1 MEGLHNVIAGK
12 CTTVIFFPRGFYF
25 AHQKIIYTTVG
36 PSGTWLHPVKNIYL
50 PQNPTIP
57 WCFAHPNALLIW
69 LFCQTKMCDFNS
81 ENMSNHLFSRQ
92 KLPALPGL
100 LWLLILSFQVR
111 LIFPIKSN
119 KFMRNKYCLSY
130 VVVRETAYQIF
141 LIKLTLTLET
151 RHQPSHFRDCRDHFK
166 VVGLK
171 ILANTNS
178 G

>member
-1 MEGLHNVIAGK
+1 
-12 CTTVIFFPRGFYF
+12 
-25 AHQKIIYTTVG
+25 
-36 PSGTWLHPVKNIYL
+36 
-50 PQNPTIP
+50 
-57 WCFAHPNALLIW
+57 
-69 LFCQTKMCDFNS
+69 
-81 ENMSNHLFSRQ
+81 
-92 KLPALPGL
+92 
-100 LWLLILSFQVR
+100 
-111 LIFPIKSN
+111 
-119 KFMRNKYCLSY
+119 MRNKYCLSY